1 MAVVIC
7 YSRAMRWLSLLGVMG
22 VAVLSGCSSGV
33 YLEQTGSAPD
43 LSAPNQYGNM
53 VSLREACS
61 GPWAVIFFYPEADTP
76 G

>member
-1 MAVVIC
+1 
-7 YSRAMRWLSLLGVMG
+7 MRWLLLLGAAG
-22 VAVLSGCSSGV
+22 VVLLSSCSSGV
-33 YLEQTGSAPD
+33 YLEQTRSAPD

-53 VSLREACS
+53 VSLREACR